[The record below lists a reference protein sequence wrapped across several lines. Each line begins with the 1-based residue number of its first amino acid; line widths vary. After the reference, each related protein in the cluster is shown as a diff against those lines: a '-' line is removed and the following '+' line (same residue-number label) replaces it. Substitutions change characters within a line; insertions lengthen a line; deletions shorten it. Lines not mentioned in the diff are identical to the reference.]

1 MEDKILNILKQ
12 NAIFVLYSNTKCFK
26 IYGCN
31 LVYRSADRAKHKFK
45 SKAASEFI
53 VRSNQQ

>member
-1 MEDKILNILKQ
+1 MVTLLKQ
-12 NAIFVLYSNTKCFK
+12 NSIFLLSHSTKSFK

-45 SKAASEFI
+45 VKVASDFI
-53 VRSNQQ
+53 TSTII